1 MKRFSLISF
10 CLGAAVAAAAFAAPA
25 FVTPASAEDTITIG
39 FTASQTGPLNVDSLG
54 QQRGYEFWRDE
65 VNAAGG
71 IKAGGKSYQVKFVS
85 YDDQS
90 VGGRVQ
96 QLYTRLVNQ
105 DRAQFLFGPYSSG
118 LTAPAAVISE
128 QYGKI
133 MVISGGAEEKPFQLG
148 NKYLFMVI
156 TSATHYLSGA
166 VEALKSKNPHAKIA
180 IVYSDDPFSKTV
192 LNAAKQQAEA
202 AGLQVV
208 MDESYAPSTTDFG
221 PIVNKIISSNAD
233 AFLGGGHYS
242 DGATLA
248 RQMYDQKANMKYV
261 SILVAPGDDKF
272 AELGPGAMGVTVPS
286 QWEVQVSYTP
296 QFGPTTEQFAKAFQD
311 KYNAKADYHAAS
323 GYTSGAIL
331 QHAIEQAN
339 SIEPDKVAA
348 ALNATDVTTFFG
360 HIKFATDPGH
370 HGLQA
375 AHEMVLAQ
383 WQKVN
388 GKPGRQVVWPETAKS
403 ADLIYPLSASQ

>member
-10 CLGAAVAAAAFAAPA
+10 CLGAAVTAAAFAAPA

-118 LTAPAAVISE
+118 LSAPAAVISE

-133 MVISGGAEEKPFQLG
+133 MVVSGGAEEKPYQLG

-156 TSATHYLSGA
+156 TSASHYLSGA

-202 AGLQVV
+202 V
-208 MDESYAPSTTDFG
+208 D
-221 PIVNKIISSNAD
+221 
-233 AFLGGGHYS
+233 
-242 DGATLA
+242 
-248 RQMYDQKANMKYV
+248 
-261 SILVAPGDDKF
+261 
-272 AELGPGAMGVTVPS
+272 
-286 QWEVQVSYTP
+286 
-296 QFGPTTEQFAKAFQD
+296 
-311 KYNAKADYHAAS
+311 
-323 GYTSGAIL
+323 
-331 QHAIEQAN
+331 
-339 SIEPDKVAA
+339 
-348 ALNATDVTTFFG
+348 
-360 HIKFATDPGH
+360 
-370 HGLQA
+370 
-375 AHEMVLAQ
+375 
-383 WQKVN
+383 N
-388 GKPGRQVVWPETAKS
+388 G
-403 ADLIYPLSASQ
+403 